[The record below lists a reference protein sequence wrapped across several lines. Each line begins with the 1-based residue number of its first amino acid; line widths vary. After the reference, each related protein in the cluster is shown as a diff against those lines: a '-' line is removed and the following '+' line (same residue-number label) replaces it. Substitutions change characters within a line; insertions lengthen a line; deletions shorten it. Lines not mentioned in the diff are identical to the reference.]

1 MACENSSKNL
11 TATTMAS
18 LIEQSC
24 SARHREIVDQVA
36 AVQKVIE
43 ALTEVVVQTVIV
55 LPKDVVRMDAVVL
68 KVTDRQKVEV
78 VQTEIVDLKVVLV
91 GLKQIAL
98 LVVPLA
104 EVMRMIAHVMK
115 SLVKGTNL
123 VRARSL
129 HGNQSKS
136 QRDVEV
142 SLASSF
148 ETLSSPAFLKSR
160 AAVMNGE

>member
-1 MACENSSKNL
+1 MACENSSKSL

-18 LIEQSC
+18 LTEPNC

-43 ALTEVVVQTVIV
+43 ALMEVVVQTAIA
-55 LPKDVVRMDAVVL
+55 LPKDVGRMDAVVL

-78 VQTEIVDLKVVLV
+78 VQTEIVDLKVALV
-91 GLKQIAL
+91 GLKPIAL

-104 EVMRMIAHVMK
+104 EEMRMIAHVMK

-123 VRARSL
+123 VKAITL

-142 SLASSF
+142 TLASSF
-148 ETLSSPAFLKSR
+148 QTLNSPAFLKSR
-160 AAVMNGE
+160 AAFMNGE

>member
-24 SARHREIVDQVA
+24 SARHREIVDQVG

-43 ALTEVVVQTVIV
+43 ALMEVVAQTVIA
-55 LPKDVVRMDAVVL
+55 LPKVEVRMDAVVL

-91 GLKQIAL
+91 GLKQFAL

-160 AAVMNGE
+160 AAFMNGE